1 MDRTCAAGCGTSLTG
16 RSARARFC
24 SSDCR
29 AKATKRRRKGVPEDL
44 SNVVPLNPPS
54 DESTPA
60 SEPDGPVTMS
70 TLDVLTRAER
80 AETPSGQVALALAR
94 RIDKAADSG
103 SSLAALARQLSETM
117 TEALVGVV
125 LEPDKVDELR
135 ARRDQK
141 LRGA

>member
-1 MDRTCAAGCGTSLTG
+1 MDRMCAAGCGTSLAG
-16 RSARARFC
+16 RTPRARFC

-29 AKATKRRRKGVPEDL
+29 AKATKRRRKGQPEDIGV
-44 SNVVPLNPPS
+44 VVPFAPPP
-54 DESTPA
+54 DESAPPD
-60 SEPDGPVTMS
+60 EPDGPVTRS

-117 TEALVGVV
+117 AEALVGVV